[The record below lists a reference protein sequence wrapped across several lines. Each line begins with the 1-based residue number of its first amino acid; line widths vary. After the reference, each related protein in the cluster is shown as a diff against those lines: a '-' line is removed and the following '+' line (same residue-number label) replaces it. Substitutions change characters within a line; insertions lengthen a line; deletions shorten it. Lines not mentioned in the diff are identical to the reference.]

1 MTKAGAGSGPKVEDG
16 ATANPEKLGCYSGTI
31 PQLALFSIPL
41 MTLHPQAMGSVL
53 PGRGVHL
60 AEESLSRSQGSYLT
74 LHGSG
79 AQKAFVETNQ
89 ETKVDLDLAFGSDE
103 GLLVLRERSPG
114 AAQRVRARPGD
125 GACVWRRGRGS
136 PPSFDNV

>member
-16 ATANPEKLGCYSGTI
+16 ATANPEELGCYSGTV

-41 MTLHPQAMGSVL
+41 MTLHPQAMDSVL
-53 PGRGVHL
+53 AGRVPEQIPR
-60 AEESLSRSQGSYLT
+60 ALSD

-79 AQKAFVETNQ
+79 AQKAFIETNQ
-89 ETKVDLDLAFGSDE
+89 ETKVDLDLALGSDE

-114 AAQRVRARPGD
+114 AAQRVRARPG
-125 GACVWRRGRGS
+125 GGVCVWRRGGGS